1 MPKTVGYGVPKIKS
15 RKPRKGTTTTT
26 TVKVK
31 NPRSKMRPMSK

>member
-1 MPKTVGYGVPKIKS
+1 MPKTVGYGVPKIKR

-31 NPRSKMRPMSK
+31 NPPSRMKPMRK